1 MRGLV
6 DTGQGL
12 HESLQHALQLRNDP
26 RELYSVVSFLVTQ
39 RHKEFGIRRA
49 LGASTPSVLLGVIY
63 GRVSFVHPFEWL
75 FKQMDSRK
83 HERSAGPSRRLVR
96 ASVYISD
103 RECLARLAGLRRGAD
118 DGFAPR
124 MR

>member
-1 MRGLV
+1 LV

-39 RHKEFGIRRA
+39 RHKEFGISRA

-63 GRVSFVHPFEWL
+63 SGL
-75 FKQMDSRK
+75 
-83 HERSAGPSRRLVR
+83 R
-96 ASVYISD
+96 AV
-103 RECLARLAGLRRGAD
+103 LAGLVA
-118 DGFAPR
+118 GFLLCILLNGSSSNGLKEA
-124 MR
+124 